1 MIDRMNATP
10 NMTNISSR
18 FGKKVKEVRLKK
30 NLSQGDLAKILDVEP
45 AYISSVERGVRNIS
59 IGGVE
64 KIAKALAVPINKLL
78 S

>member
-1 MIDRMNATP
+1 MLT
-10 NMTNISSR
+10 ISAK

-30 NLSQGDLAKILDVEP
+30 KLSQGDLAKILDVQP

-64 KIAKALAVPINKLL
+64 KIAKALGVQLKDLL
-78 S
+78 

>member
-1 MIDRMNATP
+1 
-10 NMTNISSR
+10 MTDISSR

>member
-1 MIDRMNATP
+1 
-10 NMTNISSR
+10 MTDISAR

-30 NLSQGDLAKILDVEP
+30 KLSQGDLAKILGVHP

-59 IGGVE
+59 IGGIE
-64 KIAKALAVPINKLL
+64 KIAKALAVPINRLL